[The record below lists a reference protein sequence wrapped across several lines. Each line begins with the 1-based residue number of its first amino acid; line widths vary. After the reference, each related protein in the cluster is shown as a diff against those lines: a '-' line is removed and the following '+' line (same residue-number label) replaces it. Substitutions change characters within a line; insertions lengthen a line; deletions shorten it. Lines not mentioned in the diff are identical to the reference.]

1 VVVYSNSPKDTE
13 NLAKKIASLLQG
25 NEILALYGDLGA
37 GKTAFTRGFADF
49 FGLKDEVSSPT
60 FSLVNEYEGTKFKI
74 YHFDMYRIS
83 DASEV
88 YEIGFNEYL
97 NKANAIVLIEWYEKI
112 ASVLK
117 GDFVKI
123 TINKIDENS
132 REFIFEKVTL

>member
-1 VVVYSNSPKDTE
+1 
-13 NLAKKIASLLQG
+13 
-25 NEILALYGDLGA
+25 
-37 GKTAFTRGFADF
+37 
-49 FGLKDEVSSPT
+49 
-60 FSLVNEYEGTKFKI
+60 
-74 YHFDMYRIS
+74 MYRIS

-117 GDFVKI
+117 GEFVKI